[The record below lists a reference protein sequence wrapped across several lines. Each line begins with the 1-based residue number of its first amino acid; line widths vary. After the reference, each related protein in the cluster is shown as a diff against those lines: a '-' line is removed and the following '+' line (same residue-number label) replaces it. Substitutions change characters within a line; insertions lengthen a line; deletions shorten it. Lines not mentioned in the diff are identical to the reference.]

1 MSIRS
6 RDKMIS
12 FRLSEQAYER
22 LREVRV
28 TRGARSISE
37 LARDAVSQLVGS
49 LAPASD
55 EALEVRVNQLEGQIR
70 GLALEIGKL
79 KQASSAK

>member
-12 FRLSEQAYER
+12 FRLSAGDYER
-22 LREVRV
+22 LREIRV

-37 LARDAVSQLVGS
+37 LARAAVSQL
-49 LAPASD
+49 LAASPTSD
-55 EALEVRVNQLEGQIR
+55 EVLEVRVNELEGQLR
-70 GLALEIGKL
+70 MLALELNKL
-79 KQASSAK
+79 KQAD